1 MATKTK
7 HRIIYKQARIVLII
21 SLLLG
26 VAFTALQLF
35 YDLKEEKKSLFEDI
49 NRITSLHQENAILA
63 VYNLNRVQ
71 GLKITETIV
80 AQPEIYRARLVDD
93 FEEILAESRRVAI
106 VNNQLDGIGEALFEI
121 PEQLE
126 TSLTIKGLNHGS
138 AKLIIN
144 LDSSYIS
151 SAFLKRA
158 IVSLVF
164 SLLYALV
171 LVAALMLIFYHYLA
185 RPIIGISNWVDQLR
199 LGNESQ
205 KLPYTERDE
214 IGDLVSGFD
223 SLWNERKQVAD
234 QLSATVQNLSKSE
247 HFSRSLMD
255 NAGDAMFL
263 CLPDTTIVQVNQRAA
278 LSLGIN
284 KEQLVGQKL
293 SRYSKNY
300 GDKSLIK
307 LFSSFSEENVIEF
320 EDQQQGI
327 PGRSLP
333 IEARGI
339 RLNLQNAN
347 YVLIMARDVTKRKE
361 SERKIHELAF
371 YDALT
376 GLPNRRLFLN
386 RLEFILANHQ
396 DEGCFGAVLYLDLD
410 HFKTI
415 NDSLGHGVG
424 DALLCQ
430 ISKRL
435 TSILPANSTCS
446 RFGGDEFIVLLP
458 EVSDQLQACTEEVT
472 NISQDILEQI
482 NHPYSA
488 QGHTLYC
495 SASIGIAM
503 FPKNDNGP
511 EDILRCADTA
521 LYRAK
526 ALGRNDFQFFDPEMQ
541 SSAQQ
546 RLDVE
551 KGLHQ
556 ALENQEFELWFQ
568 PQVEGTGKM
577 VGVEA
582 LIRWNHPEKGI
593 VMPGNFISIAEE
605 SGQIIEIGKWVLDNA
620 LQQLMQWVKEGLPE
634 GFKRLAVNVSPIQF
648 MQVDFVDYL
657 FNRMDEYQVPGN
669 MLELEITE
677 NALVNNFEVACNKMK
692 LLKLRGISFAID
704 DFGTGYSSLR
714 YLQHLPLDILKID
727 RSFVT
732 DLSLESDKAAIIEV
746 IITIADRLGLTVI
759 AEGVETVQECEALK
773 ALGCPWFQGYLYSKP
788 IPRETLYKNWVK
800 AA

>member
-1 MATKTK
+1 MTKTK
-7 HRIIYKQARIVLII
+7 NRIVYKQAKFVLII
-21 SLLLG
+21 SLFLG
-26 VAFTALQLF
+26 VVFTGLQLF
-35 YDLKEEKKSLFEDI
+35 YDLNEEKKSLFAGID
-49 NRITSLHQENAILA
+49 RIISLHKESAALA
-63 VYNLNRVQ
+63 VYNLNKVQ
-71 GLKITETIV
+71 ALKLTQTFVE
-80 AQPEIYRARLVDD
+80 QPEIYRARLIDD
-93 FEEILAESRRVAI
+93 FGETLAQSDRAPTSNEK
-106 VNNQLDGIGEALFEI
+106 LDGIGEALFRV
-121 PEQLE
+121 PKQLE
-126 TSLTIKGLNHGS
+126 VELKINGLSHGS
-138 AKLIIN
+138 AKLVIN
-144 LDSSYIS
+144 LDSSHIS
-151 SAFLKRA
+151 SAFIKRVV
-158 IVSLVF
+158 VSLAF

-185 RPIIGISNWVDQLR
+185 RPILDISVWVEQLR
-199 LGNESQ
+199 LGIESK
-205 KLPYTERDE
+205 KLPYTQADE

-223 SLWNERKQVAD
+223 RLWNERKKVAD
-234 QLSATVQNLSKSE
+234 QLSNTVQSLSKSE

-255 NAGDAMFL
+255 SAGDAMFL
-263 CLPDTTIVQVNQRAA
+263 CLADTTIVQVNQRAA

-284 KEQLVGQKL
+284 KEQLEGQKL
-293 SRYSKNY
+293 SRFSKNY
-300 GDKSLIK
+300 TDESLIR
-307 LFSSFSEENVIEF
+307 LFASFTEESVIEF
-320 EDQQQGI
+320 EDQQQGL
-327 PGRSLP
+327 PGKSLP

-339 RLNLQNAN
+339 RLNLQDVN
-347 YVLIMARDVTKRKE
+347 YVLIMARDVTRRKA

-371 YDALT
+371 YDSLT

-386 RLEFILANHQ
+386 RLEFTLDNHQ
-396 DEGCFGAVLYLDLD
+396 DDGCFGAVLYLDLD

-424 DALLCQ
+424 DSLLCQ

-435 TSILPANSTCS
+435 NSILPANSTCS

-458 EVSDQLQACTEEVT
+458 EVGEESQESIEEVT
-472 NISQDILEQI
+472 KTSRDILEQM
-482 NHPYSA
+482 NRPYETD
-488 QGHTLYC
+488 GHTLYC

-503 FPKNDNGP
+503 FPKHGEGP
-511 EDILRCADTA
+511 EGVLRCADTA

-526 ALGRNDFQFFDPEMQ
+526 ALGRNGFQFFDPEMQ

-568 PQVEGTGKM
+568 PQVEVTGKM
-577 VGVEA
+577 IGVEA
-582 LIRWNHPEKGI
+582 LIRWNHPDKGFI
-593 VMPGNFISIAEE
+593 MPGSFISIAEE
-605 SGQIIEIGKWVLDNA
+605 SGQIIEIGKWVLANA
-620 LQQLMQWVKEGLPE
+620 LQQLMVWVKEGLPE
-634 GFKRLAVNVSPIQF
+634 GFKHLAVNVSPIQF

-657 FNRMDEYQVPGN
+657 FGLMDEYQVPGN

-677 NALVNNFEVACNKMK
+677 NALVNNFDVACNKMK

-732 DLSLESDKAAIIEV
+732 DLALNSEKAAIVEV

-759 AEGVETVQECEALK
+759 AEGVETLEEQEALS

-788 IPRETLYKNWVK
+788 ISREALYKEWVK